1 MNIERKELIE
11 LCDKFIKNEISK
23 SELASYSFEAYMSDE
38 IDWKNDD
45 DEISK
50 TIFEWGNEDINFPIN
65 EVNMKLWKKRLE
77 TNIDEL
83 MDHNDWNIH
92 IEKQKGICE
101 KYKSKWKPISRNLKI
116 GISENLNLE
125 KLNGLRHK
133 TEKGKVC
140 WYIWSGEYSE
150 DSNFFKPI
158 CAEHLLQ
165 RKPKIIKYLGLDDGF
180 RFLITENGYE
190 DVWFDEKLLET

>member
-11 LCDKFIKNEISK
+11 LCNKFLKNEISK
-23 SELASYSFEAYMSDE
+23 SELEFYASNAFMSDE
-38 IDWKNDD
+38 IDWDENDKV
-45 DEISK
+45 ISS
-50 TIFEWGNEDINFPIN
+50 TIFEWDNEIINFPIN
-65 EVNMKLWKKRLE
+65 IENIRLWKERLE

-83 MDHNDWNIH
+83 MDYNFWSSH
-92 IEKQKGICE
+92 IEKQKEICE
-101 KYKSKWKPISRNLKI
+101 KFNSKWKPINQKSRI

-125 KLNGLRHK
+125 KLNGLRLK

-150 DSNFFKPI
+150 DADFFKPI

-165 RKPKIIKYLGLDDGF
+165 RNPKIINYLALDVGF
-180 RFLITENGYE
+180 RFLITESGYE
-190 DVWFDEKLLET
+190 DVWFDENLLKT

>member
-11 LCDKFIKNEISK
+11 LCNKFLKIEISK
-23 SELASYSFEAYMSDE
+23 SELEFYASNAFMSDK
-38 IDWKNDD
+38 IDWDENDKV
-45 DEISK
+45 ISS
-50 TIFEWGNEDINFPIN
+50 TIFEWDNEIINFPIN
-65 EVNMKLWKKRLE
+65 IENIKLWKKRLE
-77 TNIDEL
+77 TDIDEL
-83 MDHNDWNIH
+83 MDYNFWSSH
-92 IEKQKGICE
+92 IEKQKEICE
-101 KYKSKWKPISRNLKI
+101 KYNSKWKPINQKSKI

-150 DSNFFKPI
+150 DADFFKPI

-165 RKPKIIKYLGLDDGF
+165 RNPKIIKYLALEDGF
-180 RFLITENGYE
+180 RFLITASGYE
-190 DVWFDEKLLET
+190 DVWFDENLLKT

>member
-11 LCDKFIKNEISK
+11 LCNKFLKIEISK
-23 SELASYSFEAYMSDE
+23 SELEFYASNAFMSDK
-38 IDWKNDD
+38 IDWDENDKV
-45 DEISK
+45 ISS
-50 TIFEWGNEDINFPIN
+50 TIFEWDNEIINFPIN
-65 EVNMKLWKKRLE
+65 IENIKLWKKRLE
-77 TNIDEL
+77 TDIDEL
-83 MDHNDWNIH
+83 MDYNFWSSH
-92 IEKQKGICE
+92 IEKQKEICE
-101 KYKSKWKPISRNLKI
+101 KYNSKWKPINQKSRI

-150 DSNFFKPI
+150 DADFFKPI

-165 RKPKIIKYLGLDDGF
+165 RNPKIIKYLALEDGF
-180 RFLITENGYE
+180 RFLITASGYE
-190 DVWFDEKLLET
+190 DVWFDENLLKT

>member
-11 LCDKFIKNEISK
+11 LCDKFLNKQITK
-23 SELASYSFEAYMSDE
+23 SELSFYAFETFMSEE
-38 IDWKNDD
+38 IDWKDDD
-45 DEISK
+45 DEITK
-50 TIFEWGNEDINFPIN
+50 TIFEWGNESINFPIN

-83 MDHNDWNIH
+83 LEHNNWNIH
-92 IEKQKGICE
+92 IEKQKEICE
-101 KYKSKWKPISRNLKI
+101 KYKSKWKPISRNLKV

-150 DSNFFKPI
+150 NEDFFKPI

-180 RFLITENGYE
+180 RFLIAENGYE
-190 DVWFDEKLLET
+190 DVWFDENLLET

>member
-11 LCDKFIKNEISK
+11 LCNKFLKIEISK
-23 SELASYSFEAYMSDE
+23 SELEFYASNAFMSDK
-38 IDWKNDD
+38 IDWDENDKV
-45 DEISK
+45 ISS
-50 TIFEWGNEDINFPIN
+50 TIFEWDNEIINFPIN
-65 EVNMKLWKKRLE
+65 IENIKLWKKRLE
-77 TNIDEL
+77 TDIDEL
-83 MDHNDWNIH
+83 MDYNFWSSH
-92 IEKQKGICE
+92 IEKQKEICE
-101 KYKSKWKPISRNLKI
+101 KYNSKWKPINQKSRI

-150 DSNFFKPI
+150 DADFFKPI

-165 RKPKIIKYLGLDDGF
+165 RNPKIIKYLALEDGF
-180 RFLITENGYE
+180 RFLITESGYE
-190 DVWFDEKLLET
+190 DVWFDENLLKT

>member
-11 LCDKFIKNEISK
+11 LCDKFLKNEISK
-23 SELASYSFEAYMSDE
+23 FDLNSYAFETFTSDE
-38 IDWKNDD
+38 IDWDDNDVI
-45 DEISK
+45 ISE
-50 TIFEWGNEDINFPIN
+50 TLFDWHNEDINFPIN

-77 TNIDEL
+77 TNVDEL
-83 MDHNDWNIH
+83 VEHNNWNIH
-92 IEKQKGICE
+92 IKKQKAICE

-125 KLNGLRHK
+125 KLNGLRLT

-150 DSNFFKPI
+150 DENFFKPI
-158 CAEHLLQ
+158 CAEHFLQ
-165 RKPKIIKYLGLDDGF
+165 RKPKIIQYLGLDEGF
-180 RFLITENGYE
+180 RFLITESGYE
-190 DVWFDEKLLET
+190 DVWFDENLLKL